1 MDLQDY
7 TTADLV
13 AELSRRA
20 GVDVTAVEP
29 YQDVTVSVNGPAVVL
44 SVFD

>member
-1 MDLQDY
+1 MDLQAY

-20 GVDVTAVEP
+20 GVEVTSVEP
-29 YQDVTVSVNGPAVVL
+29 YQDVAVSVNGPAIVL